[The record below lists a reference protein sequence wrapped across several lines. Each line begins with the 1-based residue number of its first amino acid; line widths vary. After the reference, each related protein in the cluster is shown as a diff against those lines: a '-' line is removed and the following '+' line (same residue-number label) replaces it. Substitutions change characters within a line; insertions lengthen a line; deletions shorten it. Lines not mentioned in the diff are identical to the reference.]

1 MSNQWR
7 DPLKS
12 LCLVELT
19 KEKGFLKQDYQ
30 SPLCRRCRGR
40 MPMMQGQHFHLTQ
53 RNFYRWLLYKLFSY
67 IWRISSDQNDTC
79 RYCVF
84 VKCFQHFKEK
94 IKPCQFLG
102 CFSLYWS
109 ITTLSIYVMVPPYW
123 LVFCQPTNIGNSK
136 SVKRCCSSPMQELEK
151 EAYYVYSYIFGHF

>member
-1 MSNQWR
+1 
-7 DPLKS
+7 
-12 LCLVELT
+12 
-19 KEKGFLKQDYQ
+19 
-30 SPLCRRCRGR
+30 
-40 MPMMQGQHFHLTQ
+40 MQGQHFHLTQ
-53 RNFYRWLLYKLFSY
+53 RNFYWWLLYKLFSY

-84 VKCFQHFKEK
+84 VKWFQHFKEK

-109 ITTLSIYVMVPPYW
+109 ITTLLIYVMVPPYW

-151 EAYYVYSYIFGHF
+151 EPYYIYILIYLATFNIYSCIFDHFTYSLLYLTTSIVVTCAAMKMYL